1 MKKITVIGGG
11 PGNEAYIL
19 PAARQKAAACD
30 RIAGDR
36 RILESFGISAEDERV
51 HVMDRIMETMAW
63 IGAQDSETHIGILV
77 SGDPMLY
84 SLYRMVV
91 RTFPAAEVDIVPGIS
106 SVQAFAAR
114 LGEAM
119 EDARLVSG
127 HGRNLSEK
135 ALAEA
140 AAHCPKL
147 FILCDKERTPAWI
160 AGTLVN
166 SGLKDV
172 RMAAGSF
179 LTYPEEKI
187 LSGKPEAFLDK
198 TFGAL
203 SLALVKNDRAVESS
217 GFSLLE
223 DQQFSRNKTPMTREE
238 VRWIILGKLR
248 LSESSVLWDIGAGT
262 GSVSVEAALRCR
274 AGKVIA
280 VERNPQA
287 LAVLRENSARLAPD
301 NMEIVEGNALEVI
314 DGLAV
319 PTHVFIG
326 GAGGVLKGILKKIC
340 GLGPGIRILIS
351 CVTLETLT
359 MACELCREN
368 RGLKTPEVMT
378 VRIEHSRP
386 LGSYHVMEGAHPVTL
401 VVTETTMKQEKD
413 CDREVKIDD
422 K

>member
-114 LGEAM
+114 LGESM

-140 AAHCPKL
+140 
-147 FILCDKERTPAWI
+147 
-160 AGTLVN
+160 
-166 SGLKDV
+166 
-172 RMAAGSF
+172 GS
-179 LTYPEEKI
+179 P
-187 LSGKPEAFLDK
+187 LSKAFY
-198 TFGAL
+198 
-203 SLALVKNDRAVESS
+203 
-217 GFSLLE
+217 
-223 DQQFSRNKTPMTREE
+223 
-238 VRWIILGKLR
+238 
-248 LSESSVLWDIGAGT
+248 SV
-262 GSVSVEAALRCR
+262 
-274 AGKVIA
+274 
-280 VERNPQA
+280 
-287 LAVLRENSARLAPD
+287 
-301 NMEIVEGNALEVI
+301 
-314 DGLAV
+314 
-319 PTHVFIG
+319 
-326 GAGGVLKGILKKIC
+326 
-340 GLGPGIRILIS
+340 
-351 CVTLETLT
+351 
-359 MACELCREN
+359 
-368 RGLKTPEVMT
+368 
-378 VRIEHSRP
+378 
-386 LGSYHVMEGAHPVTL
+386 
-401 VVTETTMKQEKD
+401 
-413 CDREVKIDD
+413 
-422 K
+422 

>member
-1 MKKITVIGGG
+1 
-11 PGNEAYIL
+11 
-19 PAARQKAAACD
+19 
-30 RIAGDR
+30 
-36 RILESFGISAEDERV
+36 
-51 HVMDRIMETMAW
+51 
-63 IGAQDSETHIGILV
+63 
-77 SGDPMLY
+77 
-84 SLYRMVV
+84 
-91 RTFPAAEVDIVPGIS
+91 
-106 SVQAFAAR
+106 
-114 LGEAM
+114 M

-160 AGTLVN
+160 AGALVN

-248 LSESSVLWDIGAGT
+248 LSESSVLWDIGARNRIRFCGSGIALPGGKGHCRGKKSPGPCGSPGKQCPAGT
-262 GSVSVEAALRCR
+262 G
-274 AGKVIA
+274 
-280 VERNPQA
+280 
-287 LAVLRENSARLAPD
+287 
-301 NMEIVEGNALEVI
+301 
-314 DGLAV
+314 
-319 PTHVFIG
+319 
-326 GAGGVLKGILKKIC
+326 
-340 GLGPGIRILIS
+340 
-351 CVTLETLT
+351 
-359 MACELCREN
+359 
-368 RGLKTPEVMT
+368 
-378 VRIEHSRP
+378 
-386 LGSYHVMEGAHPVTL
+386 
-401 VVTETTMKQEKD
+401 
-413 CDREVKIDD
+413 
-422 K
+422 